1 MGNIRVLSSETI
13 NRIAAGEVIERP
25 ASIVKELVENSI
37 DSGATGITIEIKN
50 GGISFI
56 RVTDNGSGF
65 DKEDIPTA
73 FLRHATS
80 KIRVD
85 SDLMHIASLGFRGEA
100 LSSIASVAKV
110 ELLTK
115 KSDDFLGNRYV
126 IEGGEEISFEEAGC
140 PDGTSFF
147 IRDLFYNVP
156 ARRKFLKSSVTEAGY
171 INELVN
177 RLAVS
182 HCEIS
187 FSLVIQGRTVLH
199 TSGNGK
205 LKDCIYS
212 DFGKEIAD
220 NLIPIDYHGEL
231 FSVSGYLGKSV
242 INRGNRNYEMCFV
255 NGRSVRSNLL
265 FKSIEEAYASYLMQH
280 KYPFTVLLFE
290 MNPENID
297 VNIHPTKMDVRFSDQ
312 ENLSEC
318 IRQVL
323 ADTIRKAVLIPNISL
338 VEESVKAELPKA
350 PEVFEQ
356 NRILSQAFTE
366 QEHKEELFQKTSNAQ
381 LTSERITSDDSIRNE
396 KSPISEYQVPV
407 YNTVQVCEQPNDMLF
422 DTKPIQM
429 ELQLP
434 KENSAAINEVEADFK
449 EWKEKPQFRILGQV
463 FKTYWIVET
472 AGEMY
477 IIDQHAAHEKIIY
490 ERMLHAKE
498 HADVYSQSIMPAII
512 LSLSI
517 REEECLNRYMDTFSD
532 IGFEISHFGGRDYQI
547 SAVPS
552 TLYRMNSEEYFLSV
566 LDKLTEGNSFTP
578 EKIYETLASM
588 SCKAAIK
595 GNQTVSE
602 LEARH
607 LIEELLTLENPFHCP
622 HGRPII
628 VSMTQYELEKKF
640 KRIV

>member
-1 MGNIRVLSSETI
+1 MGNIRVLSSDTI

-37 DSGATGITIEIKN
+37 DSGATAISIEIKN

-56 RVTDNGSGF
+56 RVTDNGGGF
-65 DKEDIPTA
+65 EKDDIPTA

-100 LSSIASVAKV
+100 LSSIASVARV

-115 KSDDFLGNRYV
+115 RSEDFLGNRYV
-126 IEGGEEISFEEAGC
+126 IEGGEEIVFEEAGT

-147 IRDLFYNVP
+147 VRDLFYNVP
-156 ARRKFLKSSVTEAGY
+156 ARRKFLKSAVTEAGY

-182 HCEIS
+182 HCEIA

-212 DFGKEIAD
+212 VFGKEIAD
-220 NLIPIDYHGEL
+220 NLIPIEYHGEL
-231 FSVSGYLGKSV
+231 FNLSGYLGKSV

-255 NGRSVRSNLL
+255 NGRAIRSNLL
-265 FKSIEEAYASYLMQH
+265 YKAIEEAYSSYLMQH

-290 MNPENID
+290 MNPESID

-318 IRQVL
+318 ICQVVK
-323 ADTIRKAVLIPNISL
+323 DTLHNAVLIPNIAL
-338 VEESVKAELPKA
+338 VDESVKVSIPKQ
-350 PEVFEQ
+350 PEFFEQ
-356 NRILSQAFTE
+356 KRIQSETYHFPDVSSLQVKDDFAFTGDKPA
-366 QEHKEELFQKTSNAQ
+366 HV
-381 LTSERITSDDSIRNE
+381 DD
-396 KSPISEYQVPV
+396 KPV
-407 YNTVQVCEQPNDMLF
+407 QTDC
-422 DTKPIQM
+422 KPVQM
-429 ELQLP
+429 EMPVLT
-434 KENSAAINEVEADFK
+434 ESNESVVTIEEDFK

-472 AGEMY
+472 SNEMY

-490 ERMLHAKE
+490 EKMIHAKDNS
-498 HADVYSQSIMPAII
+498 DVYSQSIMPPII

-517 REEECLNRYMDTFSD
+517 REEECLNRFADVFAN

-552 TLYRMNSEEYFLSV
+552 TLYRMNAEDYFLSI
-566 LDKLTEGNSFTP
+566 LDKLTEGNSVTP
-578 EKIYETLASM
+578 DKVYETIASM
-588 SCKAAIK
+588 SCKSAIK
-595 GNQTVSE
+595 GNQIVSE
-602 LEARH
+602 TEARH
-607 LIEELLTLENPFHCP
+607 LIEELLQLENPFHCP